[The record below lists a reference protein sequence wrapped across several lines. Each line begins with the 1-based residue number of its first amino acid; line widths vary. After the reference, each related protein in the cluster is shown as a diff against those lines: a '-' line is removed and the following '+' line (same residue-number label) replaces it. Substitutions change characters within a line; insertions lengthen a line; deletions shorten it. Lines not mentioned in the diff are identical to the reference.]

1 MLAWFE
7 TVAPIRQKFR
17 ILLIVLTLAGSLNF
31 AGGALA
37 TVFPQSAQAIG
48 LGFAALSTA
57 LIVAIMVIASDRVCT
72 PYVNTVVRMEA
83 LADGDTNSPI
93 DYGHHG
99 DCVGRMTRAMTKFR
113 ANSIKVDELGT
124 AQKRIIDAMNHSL
137 ARLAENDLTVE
148 IHDPFPGDYEDLRIN
163 YNRGV
168 KTIAS
173 ALGEIRGLADSVLRG
188 SDEINAASADLAQR
202 NERQAANLQ
211 VASNAMGGVTAALA
225 HTAAQAHDAN
235 KSVASAVG
243 RAQEGQDIAS
253 SATTSMQE
261 IERSSEEIS
270 RIVSLID
277 GIAFQTNLLALNA
290 GVEAARAG
298 EAGKGF
304 AVVATEVRALAQRCT
319 DAARDIKVLVT
330 ASSATVSQGVNTV
343 ERTREVLVELS
354 TRISEIDTFIS
365 EVASKTG
372 QQVSQ
377 LREVT
382 ANVAE
387 MDQMTQQNAAMV
399 EESAAAARS
408 LARQANTLSSSVG
421 AFRIDDNVRQM
432 APRPGQPH
440 PATRPAPI
448 AAPAPAPA
456 PAPAKTLRA
465 PMVQG
470 NLAVAGED
478 WDEF

>member
-1 MLAWFE
+1 MLKWFE
-7 TVAPIRQKFR
+7 TVAPIRQKFSF
-17 ILLIVLTLAGSLNF
+17 LLKALVFAASLNF
-31 AGGALA
+31 AGIALA
-37 TVFPQSAQAIG
+37 QVFPETGLAIS
-48 LGFAALSTA
+48 LGFAALSVA
-57 LIVAIMVIASDRVCT
+57 LIITIITMASERICT

-83 LADGDTNSPI
+83 LAAGDTRSPI
-93 DYGHHG
+93 QYTQHA
-99 DCVGRMTRAMTKFR
+99 DCVGRMTKAMAKFGE
-113 ANSIKVDELGT
+113 NIEKTTDLDT
-124 AQKRIIDAMNHSL
+124 QQRIIAKMNNALS
-137 ARLAENDLTVE
+137 RLAENDLTAE
-148 IHDPFPGDYEDLRIN
+148 IREPFPGAYEDLRIN
-163 YNRGV
+163 FN
-168 KTIAS
+168 
-173 ALGEIRGLADSVLRG
+173 RGLATVSSTMSKIRELAENVLRG

-211 VASNAMGGVTAALA
+211 VASNAMGGVTAALTN
-225 HTAAQAHDAN
+225 TAAQAHDAN

-243 RAQEGQDIAS
+243 RAQEGQDIAA

-261 IERSSEEIS
+261 IERSSGEIS

-319 DAARDIKVLVT
+319 DAARDIKTLVT

-354 TRISEIDTFIS
+354 TRISEINTFIS
-365 EVASKTG
+365 DVANKTG
-372 QQVSQ
+372 EQVSQ
-377 LREVT
+377 LRDVT
-382 ANVAE
+382 ATVAE

-408 LARQANTLSSSVG
+408 LAQQANTLSASVG
-421 AFRIDDNVRQM
+421 AFRIGDNVRQFT
-432 APRPGQPH
+432 QH
-440 PATRPAPI
+440 

-456 PAPAKTLRA
+456 PAPAAVYTPAPRQAPVAARA
-465 PMVQG
+465 PVAYG
-470 NLAVAGED
+470 NLAVASD
-478 WDEF
+478 D

>member
-7 TVAPIRQKFR
+7 VVAPIRQKFAF
-17 ILLIVLTLAGSLNF
+17 LLKALVFAASLNF
-31 AGGALA
+31 VGIGLALA
-37 TVFPQSAQAIG
+37 FPEAGLAIS
-48 LGFAALSTA
+48 LGFAALSFA
-57 LIVAIMVIASDRVCT
+57 LIITFMTIAAERICT
-72 PYVNTVVRMEA
+72 PFVNTVLRMEA
-83 LADGDTNSPI
+83 LAAGDTRSPI
-93 DYGHHG
+93 QYTDHA
-99 DCVGRMTRAMTKFR
+99 DCVGRMTKAMAKFS
-113 ANSIKVDELGT
+113 ANIEKTTDLDT
-124 AQKRIIDAMNHSL
+124 QQRIIATMNHALS
-137 ARLAENDLTVE
+137 RLAENDLTAE
-148 IHDPFPGDYEDLRIN
+148 IREPFPGDYEDMRVN
-163 YNRGV
+163 FN
-168 KTIAS
+168 
-173 ALGEIRGLADSVLRG
+173 RGLATVSSTMSKIRELAEHVLRG

-211 VASNAMGGVTAALA
+211 VASNAMGGVTAALTN
-225 HTAAQAHDAN
+225 TATQAHDAN

-243 RAQEGQDIAS
+243 RAQEGQDIAA
-253 SATTSMQE
+253 SATSSMQE

-354 TRISEIDTFIS
+354 TRISEINTFIS
-365 EVASKTG
+365 DVANKTG
-372 QQVSQ
+372 EQVAQ
-377 LREVT
+377 LRDVT
-382 ANVAE
+382 ATVTE

-408 LARQANTLSSSVG
+408 LAQQANTLSASVG
-421 AFRIDDNVRQM
+421 AFRIGDNVRHITQHA
-432 APRPGQPH
+432 AP
-440 PATRPAPI
+440 PASY
-448 AAPAPAPA
+448 APAPRA
-456 PAPAKTLRA
+456 A
-465 PMVQG
+465 PMPARAAKVQG
-470 NLAVAGED
+470 NLAVQSDD

>member
-1 MLAWFE
+1 MLKWFE
-7 TVAPIRQKFR
+7 TVAPIRQKFSF
-17 ILLIVLTLAGSLNF
+17 LLKALVFAASLNF
-31 AGGALA
+31 AGIALA
-37 TVFPQSAQAIG
+37 QVFPETGLAIS
-48 LGFAALSTA
+48 LGFAALSVA
-57 LIVAIMVIASDRVCT
+57 LVITIITMASERICT

-83 LADGDTNSPI
+83 LAAGDTRSPI
-93 DYGHHG
+93 QYTQHA
-99 DCVGRMTRAMTKFR
+99 DCVGRMTKAMAKFGE
-113 ANSIKVDELGT
+113 NIEKTTDLDT
-124 AQKRIIDAMNHSL
+124 QQRIIAKMNHALS
-137 ARLAENDLTVE
+137 RLAENDLTAE
-148 IHDPFPGDYEDLRIN
+148 IREPFPGAYEDLRIN
-163 YNRGV
+163 FN
-168 KTIAS
+168 
-173 ALGEIRGLADSVLRG
+173 RGLATVSSTMSKIRELAENVLRG

-211 VASNAMGGVTAALA
+211 VASNAMGGVTAALTN
-225 HTAAQAHDAN
+225 TAAQAHDAN

-243 RAQEGQDIAS
+243 RAQEGQDIAA

-261 IERSSEEIS
+261 IERSSGEIS

-319 DAARDIKVLVT
+319 DAARDIKTLVT

-354 TRISEIDTFIS
+354 TRISEINTFIS
-365 EVASKTG
+365 DVANKTG
-372 QQVSQ
+372 EQVSQ
-377 LREVT
+377 LRDVT
-382 ANVAE
+382 ATVAE

-408 LARQANTLSSSVG
+408 LAQQANTLSASVG
-421 AFRIDDNVRQM
+421 AFRIGDNVRQFT
-432 APRPGQPH
+432 QH
-440 PATRPAPI
+440 
-448 AAPAPAPA
+448 AAPAPSPA
-456 PAPAKTLRA
+456 PAAVYTPAPRQAPVAARA
-465 PMVQG
+465 PVAYG
-470 NLAVAGED
+470 NLAVASDD

>member
-17 ILLIVLTLAGSLNF
+17 VLSIVLTLAGSLNF
-31 AGGALA
+31 AGVALA

-93 DYGHHG
+93 DYGHHS

-113 ANSIKVDELGT
+113 ANSVKVEELGT

-137 ARLAENDLTVE
+137 ARLAENDLTAE

-173 ALGEIRGLADSVLRG
+173 ALGEIRGLAEHVLRG

-202 NERQAANLQ
+202 NERQAAKLQ

-243 RAQEGQDIAS
+243 RAQEGQDIAA

-354 TRISEIDTFIS
+354 SRISEIDTFIS

-372 QQVSQ
+372 AQVAQ

-408 LARQANTLSSSVG
+408 LAQQANTLSSSVG
-421 AFRIDDNVRQM
+421 AFRIGDNVRQM
-432 APRPGQPH
+432 APRTAPP
-440 PATRPAPI
+440 RPAPV
-448 AAPAPAPA
+448 AAPAPARTA
-456 PAPAKTLRA
+456 RT
-465 PMVQG
+465 PMTQG

>member
-1 MLAWFE
+1 MLKWFE
-7 TVAPIRQKFR
+7 TVAPIRQKFSF
-17 ILLIVLTLAGSLNF
+17 LLKALVFAASLNF
-31 AGGALA
+31 AGIALA
-37 TVFPQSAQAIG
+37 QVFPETGLAIS
-48 LGFAALSTA
+48 LGFAALSVA
-57 LIVAIMVIASDRVCT
+57 LIITIITMASERICT

-83 LADGDTNSPI
+83 LAAGDTRSPI
-93 DYGHHG
+93 QYTQHA
-99 DCVGRMTRAMTKFR
+99 DCVGRMTKAMAKFGE
-113 ANSIKVDELGT
+113 NIEKTTDLDT
-124 AQKRIIDAMNHSL
+124 QQRIIAKMNNALS
-137 ARLAENDLTVE
+137 RLAENDLTAE
-148 IHDPFPGDYEDLRIN
+148 IREPFPGAYEDLRIN
-163 YNRGV
+163 FN
-168 KTIAS
+168 
-173 ALGEIRGLADSVLRG
+173 RGLATVSSTMSKIRELAENVLRG

-211 VASNAMGGVTAALA
+211 VASNAMGGVTAALTN
-225 HTAAQAHDAN
+225 TAAQAHDAN

-243 RAQEGQDIAS
+243 RAQEGQDIAA

-261 IERSSEEIS
+261 IERSSGEIS

-319 DAARDIKVLVT
+319 DAARDIKTLVT

-354 TRISEIDTFIS
+354 TRISEINTFIS
-365 EVASKTG
+365 DVANKTG
-372 QQVSQ
+372 EQVAQ
-377 LREVT
+377 LRDVT
-382 ANVAE
+382 ATVTE

-408 LARQANTLSSSVG
+408 LAQQANTLSASVG
-421 AFRIDDNVRQM
+421 AFRIGDNVRQFT
-432 APRPGQPH
+432 QH
-440 PATRPAPI
+440 

-456 PAPAKTLRA
+456 PAAVYTPAPRQAPVAARA
-465 PMVQG
+465 PVAYG
-470 NLAVAGED
+470 NLAVASD
-478 WDEF
+478 D

>member
-1 MLAWFE
+1 MLKWFE
-7 TVAPIRQKFR
+7 TVAPIRQKFSF
-17 ILLIVLTLAGSLNF
+17 LLKALVFAASLNF
-31 AGGALA
+31 VGIALA
-37 TVFPQSAQAIG
+37 QVFPETGLAIS
-48 LGFAALSTA
+48 LGFAALSA
-57 LIVAIMVIASDRVCT
+57 LLIITIITMASERICT

-83 LADGDTNSPI
+83 LAAGDTRSPI
-93 DYGHHG
+93 QYTQHA
-99 DCVGRMTRAMTKFR
+99 DCVGRMTKAMAKFGE
-113 ANSIKVDELGT
+113 NIEKTTDLDT
-124 AQKRIIDAMNHSL
+124 QQRIIAKMNHALS
-137 ARLAENDLTVE
+137 RLAENDLTAE
-148 IHDPFPGDYEDLRIN
+148 IREPFPGAYEDLRIN
-163 YNRGV
+163 FN
-168 KTIAS
+168 
-173 ALGEIRGLADSVLRG
+173 RGLATVSSTMSKIRELAENVLRG

-211 VASNAMGGVTAALA
+211 VASNAMGGVTAALTN
-225 HTAAQAHDAN
+225 TAAQAHDAN

-243 RAQEGQDIAS
+243 RAQEGQDIAA

-261 IERSSEEIS
+261 IERSSGEIS

-319 DAARDIKVLVT
+319 DAARDIKTLVT

-354 TRISEIDTFIS
+354 TRISEINTFIS
-365 EVASKTG
+365 DVANKTG
-372 QQVSQ
+372 EQVSQ
-377 LREVT
+377 LRDVT
-382 ANVAE
+382 ATVAE

-408 LARQANTLSSSVG
+408 LAQQANTLSASVG
-421 AFRIDDNVRQM
+421 AFRIGDNVRQFT
-432 APRPGQPH
+432 QH
-440 PATRPAPI
+440 

-456 PAPAKTLRA
+456 PAPAAVYTPAPRQAPVAARA
-465 PMVQG
+465 PVAYG
-470 NLAVAGED
+470 NLAVASDD

>member
-7 TVAPIRQKFR
+7 TIAPIRQKFSF
-17 ILLIVLTLAGSLNF
+17 LLKALVMAASLNF
-31 AGGALA
+31 VGIALA
-37 TVFPQSAQAIG
+37 WGFPESGLALS
-48 LGFAALSTA
+48 LGFAALSA
-57 LIVAIMVIASDRVCT
+57 VLIIAIIRIAAERICT
-72 PYVNTVVRMEA
+72 PYVNTVMRMEA
-83 LADGDTNSPI
+83 LANGDTDNPI
-93 DYGHHG
+93 HYTGYA
-99 DCVGRMTRAMTKFR
+99 DCVGRMTKAMAKFS
-113 ANSIKVDELGT
+113 ANIARTTDLET
-124 AQKRIIDAMNHSL
+124 QQQRIIATMNNALS
-137 ARLAENDLTVE
+137 RLAENDLTVE
-148 IHDPFPGDYEDLRIN
+148 IRDPFPGAYEDMRLN
-163 YNRGV
+163 FN
-168 KTIAS
+168 
-173 ALGEIRGLADSVLRG
+173 RGLATVSATLTHIRELAEHVLRG

-211 VASNAMGGVTAALA
+211 IASNAMGGVTSALA
-225 HTAAQAHDAN
+225 NTAAQAHDAN

-243 RAQEGQDIAS
+243 RALEGQDIAA
-253 SATTSMQE
+253 SATASMQE

-298 EAGKGF
+298 EAGRGF

-319 DAARDIKVLVT
+319 DAARGIKTLVT
-330 ASSATVSQGVNTV
+330 ASSANVAQGVSTV

-372 QQVSQ
+372 EQVAQ
-377 LREVT
+377 LRDVT
-382 ANVAE
+382 ASVTE

-408 LARQANTLSSSVG
+408 LAQQANTLSSSVG
-421 AFRIDDNVRQM
+421 AFRIADNGYRA
-432 APRPGQPH
+432 APRPI
-440 PATRPAPI
+440 PI
-448 AAPAPAPA
+448 SGPTAAPAPRRTPMPA
-456 PAPAKTLRA
+456 RA
-465 PMVQG
+465 PIAQG
-470 NLAVAGED
+470 NLAVASQD

>member
-7 TVAPIRQKFR
+7 TIAPIRQKFSF
-17 ILLIVLTLAGSLNF
+17 LLKALVMAASLNF
-31 AGGALA
+31 VGIALA
-37 TVFPQSAQAIG
+37 WGFPESGLALS
-48 LGFAALSTA
+48 LGFAALSA
-57 LIVAIMVIASDRVCT
+57 VLIIAIIRMAAERICT
-72 PYVNTVVRMEA
+72 PYVKTVMRMEA
-83 LADGDTNSPI
+83 LADGDTDNPI
-93 DYGHHG
+93 HYTNHA
-99 DCVGRMTRAMTKFR
+99 DCVGRMTKAMATFSATIAKTT
-113 ANSIKVDELGT
+113 DLDT
-124 AQKRIIDAMNHSL
+124 QQRIIATMNNALS
-137 ARLAENDLTVE
+137 RLAENDLTVE
-148 IHDPFPGDYEDLRIN
+148 IRDPFPGPYEDMRLN
-163 YNRGV
+163 FN
-168 KTIAS
+168 
-173 ALGEIRGLADSVLRG
+173 RGLATVSETMTHIRELAEHVLRG

-211 VASNAMGGVTAALA
+211 IASNAMGGVTSALA
-225 HTAAQAHDAN
+225 NTAAQAHDAN

-243 RAQEGQDIAS
+243 RALEGQDIAA
-253 SATTSMQE
+253 SATASMQE

-298 EAGKGF
+298 EAGRGF

-319 DAARDIKVLVT
+319 DAARGIKTLVT
-330 ASSATVSQGVNTV
+330 ASSANVAQGVSTV

-372 QQVSQ
+372 EQVAQ
-377 LREVT
+377 LRDVT
-382 ANVAE
+382 ASVTE

-408 LARQANTLSSSVG
+408 LAQQANTLSSSVG
-421 AFRIDDNVRQM
+421 AFRIADNGYRA
-432 APRPGQPH
+432 APRPI
-440 PATRPAPI
+440 PI
-448 AAPAPAPA
+448 SGPTAAPAPRRTPMPA
-456 PAPAKTLRA
+456 RA
-465 PMVQG
+465 PIAQG
-470 NLAVAGED
+470 NLAVASQD

>member
-1 MLAWFE
+1 MLTWFE
-7 TVAPIRQKFR
+7 KVAPIREKFR
-17 ILLIVLTLAGSLNF
+17 FLLIILTLAGSLNF
-31 AGGALA
+31 AGVALA
-37 TVFPQSAQAIG
+37 AMYPQTALAIG
-48 LGFAALSTA
+48 LGFAGLSTT
-57 LIVAIMVIASDRVCT
+57 LIFTIMMIASDRVCR

-83 LADGDTNSPI
+83 LATGEIESPI
-93 DYGHHG
+93 HYTDYG
-99 DCVGRMTRAMTKFR
+99 DCVGRMARAMGHFR
-113 ANSIKVDELGT
+113 ANSIKVEELGS

-137 ARLAENDLTVE
+137 SALAQNDLTAE
-148 IHDPFPGDYEDLRIN
+148 IREPFPGDYEDLRIN

-173 ALGEIRGLADSVLRG
+173 ALAEIRGLAEHVLRG

-211 VASNAMGGVTAALA
+211 AASNAMGGVTAALA

-235 KSVASAVG
+235 KSVASVVG
-243 RAQEGQDIAS
+243 RAQEGQDIAA

-330 ASSATVSQGVNTV
+330 ASTATVSQGVNTV

-354 TRISEIDTFIS
+354 SRISEIDTFIS

-372 QQVSQ
+372 AQVSQ
-377 LREVT
+377 LRDVA

-399 EESAAAARS
+399 EQSAAAARS
-408 LARQANTLSSSVG
+408 LAQQANTLSSSVG
-421 AFRIDDNVRQM
+421 AFRIGDNVRQM
-432 APRPGQPH
+432 APRTAPPRPGQV
-440 PATRPAPI
+440 
-448 AAPAPAPA
+448 AAPAAKPA
-456 PAPAKTLRA
+456 RA
-465 PMVQG
+465 VITQG

>member
-1 MLAWFE
+1 M
-7 TVAPIRQKFR
+7 
-17 ILLIVLTLAGSLNF
+17 S
-31 AGGALA
+31 
-37 TVFPQSAQAIG
+37 
-48 LGFAALSTA
+48 LGFAALSA
-57 LIVAIMVIASDRVCT
+57 VLIIAIIRMAAERICT
-72 PYVNTVVRMEA
+72 PYVNTVMRMEA

-93 DYGHHG
+93 QYTNHA
-99 DCVGRMTRAMTKFR
+99 DCVGRMTKAMATFSATIAKTT
-113 ANSIKVDELGT
+113 DLDT
-124 AQKRIIDAMNHSL
+124 QQRIIATMNNALS
-137 ARLAENDLTVE
+137 RLAENDLTAE
-148 IHDPFPGDYEDLRIN
+148 IRDPFPGPYEDMRLN
-163 YNRGV
+163 FN
-168 KTIAS
+168 
-173 ALGEIRGLADSVLRG
+173 RGLATVSETMTHIRELAEHVLRG

-211 VASNAMGGVTAALA
+211 VASNAMGGVTSALSN
-225 HTAAQAHDAN
+225 TATQAHDAN

-243 RAQEGQDIAS
+243 RALEGQDIAA
-253 SATTSMQE
+253 SATASMQE

-298 EAGKGF
+298 EAGRGF

-319 DAARDIKVLVT
+319 DAARGIKTLVT
-330 ASSATVSQGVNTV
+330 ASSANVAQGVSTV

-372 QQVSQ
+372 EQVAQ
-377 LREVT
+377 LRDVT
-382 ANVAE
+382 ASVTE

-408 LARQANTLSSSVG
+408 LAQQANTLSSSVG
-421 AFRIDDNVRQM
+421 AFRITDTGHRGASRPIPISAPAATF
-432 APRPGQPH
+432 APRRAPM
-440 PATRPAPI
+440 PARAPI
-448 AAPAPAPA
+448 A
-456 PAPAKTLRA
+456 
-465 PMVQG
+465 QG
-470 NLAVAGED
+470 NLAVASQD

>member
-7 TVAPIRQKFR
+7 TIAPIRQKFSF
-17 ILLIVLTLAGSLNF
+17 LLKALVMAASLNF
-31 AGGALA
+31 VGIALA
-37 TVFPQSAQAIG
+37 WVFPEAGLALS
-48 LGFAALSTA
+48 LGFAALSA
-57 LIVAIMVIASDRVCT
+57 VLIIAIIRIAAERICT
-72 PYVNTVVRMEA
+72 PYVNTVMRMEA
-83 LADGDTNSPI
+83 LAAGDTNSPI
-93 DYGHHG
+93 QYTGYA
-99 DCVGRMTRAMTKFR
+99 DCVGRMTKAMATFSENIAKTT
-113 ANSIKVDELGT
+113 DLDT
-124 AQKRIIDAMNHSL
+124 QQRIIATMNNALS
-137 ARLAENDLTVE
+137 RLAENDLTVE
-148 IHDPFPGDYEDLRIN
+148 IRDPFPGAYEDMRLN
-163 YNRGV
+163 FN
-168 KTIAS
+168 
-173 ALGEIRGLADSVLRG
+173 RGLATVSATLTHIRELAEHVLRG

-211 VASNAMGGVTAALA
+211 IASNAMGGVTSALA
-225 HTAAQAHDAN
+225 NTAAQAHDAN

-243 RAQEGQDIAS
+243 RALEGQDIAA
-253 SATTSMQE
+253 SATASMQE

-298 EAGKGF
+298 EAGRGF

-319 DAARDIKVLVT
+319 DAARGIKTLVI
-330 ASSATVSQGVNTV
+330 ASSANVAQGVSTV

-372 QQVSQ
+372 EQVAQ
-377 LREVT
+377 LRDVT
-382 ANVAE
+382 ASVTE

-408 LARQANTLSSSVG
+408 LAQQANTLSSSVG
-421 AFRIDDNVRQM
+421 AFRIADNGYRA
-432 APRPGQPH
+432 APRPIPISGPTAT
-440 PATRPAPI
+440 PAPRRTPMPARAPI
-448 AAPAPAPA
+448 A
-456 PAPAKTLRA
+456 
-465 PMVQG
+465 QG
-470 NLAVAGED
+470 NLAVASQD

>member
-1 MLAWFE
+1 MREDIFKMLTWFE

-17 ILLIVLTLAGSLNF
+17 FLLIVLTLTGSLNF
-31 AGGALA
+31 AGIALA
-37 TVFPQSAQAIG
+37 SVFPESAQAIA
-48 LGFAALSTA
+48 LGFASLSTA
-57 LIVAIMVIASDRVCT
+57 LIITIMTIASNRVCT
-72 PYVNTVVRMEA
+72 PYVNTVLRMEA
-83 LADGDTNSPI
+83 LAAGDASSPI
-93 DYGHHG
+93 EYTQYA
-99 DCVGRMTRAMTKFR
+99 DCVGRMTKAMETFR
-113 ANSIKVDELGT
+113 ANTIKVDELGA
-124 AQKRIIDAMNHSL
+124 AQRRIIASMNHSL
-137 ARLAENDLTVE
+137 SRLAENDLTAE
-148 IHDPFPGDYEDLRIN
+148 IIEPFPGDYEDLRIN
-163 YNRGV
+163 YNRGI
-168 KTIAS
+168 KTIAA
-173 ALGEIRGLADSVLRG
+173 ALSEIRGLAENVLRG
-188 SDEINAASADLAQR
+188 SNEINAASADLAQR

-211 VASNAMGGVTAALA
+211 VASNSMGGVTAALA
-225 HTAAQAHDAN
+225 HTATQAHDAN

-243 RAQEGQDIAS
+243 RALEGQDIAA
-253 SATTSMQE
+253 SATESMQE

-365 EVASKTG
+365 DVANKTG
-372 QQVSQ
+372 EQVAQ
-377 LREVT
+377 LRSVT

-408 LARQANTLSSSVG
+408 LAQQANTLSSSVG
-421 AFRIDDNVRQM
+421 GFRIGDTMRQ
-432 APRPGQPH
+432 ASPH
-440 PATRPAPI
+440 PAPVYV
-448 AAPAPAPA
+448 AAPKARTAPSPA
-456 PAPAKTLRA
+456 RA

-470 NLAVAGED
+470 NLAVASQD